1 MLQEEDYVEA
11 LNKARE
17 QLVMERRVCVRQ
29 VTEDLEARAMFNSLQ
44 ETIMAIDGAIRE
56 EKTLQR
62 ARRDEKAIEEIRVR
76 NKLVQSF
83 EANLLHTHLGW
94 LKLS

>member
-44 ETIMAIDGAIRE
+44 ETIMAIDRAIRE

-83 EANLLHTHLGW
+83 EANQGT
-94 LKLS
+94 